1 MVIDDGN
8 RDVVKGC
15 SAVVVAA
22 VQSRLEHRLWEVVDS
37 AVSDI
42 AVQSRSWHRLWEIVE
57 VADFGVEI
65 VDGTLEATSRRNV
78 LRTTWRLFASRGRVT
93 NRLPFA

>member
-1 MVIDDGN
+1 MVIDD
-8 RDVVKGC
+8 DTT
-15 SAVVVAA
+15 
-22 VQSRLEHRLWEVVDS
+22 VQSRLMHGLWK
-37 AVSDI
+37 
-42 AVQSRSWHRLWEIVE
+42 

-93 NRLPFA
+93 NRLPFARVVKSGSI

>member
-1 MVIDDGN
+1 MVIDD
-8 RDVVKGC
+8 DTT
-15 SAVVVAA
+15 
-22 VQSRLEHRLWEVVDS
+22 VQSRLMHKLW
-37 AVSDI
+37 
-42 AVQSRSWHRLWEIVE
+42 E